1 MTRPPTVGSSVS
13 GRAGAPVRSGS
24 DYAVIMPERGAGPA
38 AAAAAEPDG
47 FTPQ

>member
-1 MTRPPTVGSSVS
+1 MTRLPTVGSNVS
-13 GRAGAPVRSGS
+13 DRAAPPVRSGS
-24 DYAVIMPERGAGPA
+24 DYALIMPERGAGPA